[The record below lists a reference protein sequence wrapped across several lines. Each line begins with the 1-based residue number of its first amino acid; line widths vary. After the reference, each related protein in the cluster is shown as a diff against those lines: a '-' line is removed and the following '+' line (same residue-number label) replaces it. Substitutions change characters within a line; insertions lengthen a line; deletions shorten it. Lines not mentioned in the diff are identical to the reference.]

1 LKECWG
7 KKFRERKREG
17 MTPLYRSGDMW
28 VSVFWSIV
36 PAFVLSCVTI
46 LDVAI
51 ALCNGKRDCTDAI
64 SPDNLLS
71 SSHNIIAL

>member
-7 KKFRERKREG
+7 KKSRERKREG

-71 SSHNIIAL
+71 SSHNITAL

>member
-1 LKECWG
+1 
-7 KKFRERKREG
+7 
-17 MTPLYRSGDMW
+17 MW

-36 PAFVLSCVTI
+36 AAVVLSCVTI

-51 ALCNGKRDCTDAI
+51 ALWNGKRDCTDAI
-64 SPDNLLS
+64 SPDNLFS